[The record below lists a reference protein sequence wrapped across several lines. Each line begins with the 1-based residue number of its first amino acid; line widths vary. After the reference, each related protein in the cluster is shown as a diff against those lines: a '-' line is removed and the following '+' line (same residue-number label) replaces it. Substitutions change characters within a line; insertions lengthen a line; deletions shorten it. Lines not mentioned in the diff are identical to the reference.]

1 MAGFAQTTITKI
13 NQWYDRWMPRVPTEM
28 TARNVLIF
36 CVVCLLCI
44 GSVMVASASMPYAEY
59 MHENPFHYVVRHAIS
74 IATAAIVAY
83 FVYKVPLNVWFK
95 NTFSLW
101 LITILLLLAVLVIGT
116 EVNGSR
122 RWIRLAGFTLQPTE
136 VAKVMMAILPPIMWY
151 DVPKRCVPIG
161 KDWFA

>member
-1 MAGFAQTTITKI
+1 MACFAQTTITKI
-13 NQWYDRWMPRVPTEM
+13 KQWYDRWMPRVPTEM

-101 LITILLLLAVLVIGT
+101 LITILLLLAVL
-116 EVNGSR
+116 
-122 RWIRLAGFTLQPTE
+122 
-136 VAKVMMAILPPIMWY
+136 
-151 DVPKRCVPIG
+151 
-161 KDWFA
+161 